1 MDDIIIELF
10 TFPVGK
16 NDKQIEKLLK
26 ILTKSQKL
34 KIQKFVKDVL
44 HGKKH
49 LTDIQYRNLSKYK
62 DFLRKLSIGNFSVNS
77 IIHNYDGFFQI
88 VKILLEYK
96 NGSSVKSYFS
106 TV

>member
-44 HGKKH
+44 HG
-49 LTDIQYRNLSKYK
+49 RN
-62 DFLRKLSIGNFSVNS
+62 I
-77 IIHNYDGFFQI
+77 
-88 VKILLEYK
+88 
-96 NGSSVKSYFS
+96 
-106 TV
+106 